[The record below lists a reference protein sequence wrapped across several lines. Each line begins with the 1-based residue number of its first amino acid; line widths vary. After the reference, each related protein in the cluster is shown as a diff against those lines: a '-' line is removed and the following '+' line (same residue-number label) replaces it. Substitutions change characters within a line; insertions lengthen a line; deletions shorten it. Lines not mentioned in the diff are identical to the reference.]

1 MGKENTKGNGTST
14 GEAPAPRSRLTP
26 IDVQQK
32 EFRVSRFGGYKMRDV
47 DEFLDHITDTFTALT
62 SENERLRAGGAAPV
76 VGSPDLD
83 DVGRQADEI
92 IARARAEAARIT
104 GEAKA
109 TSSVAAVTASG
120 PADRAAVNAFLSQ
133 EREFLQALAGLVQ
146 EHAEAVKGMAKS
158 VRPASGR
165 TSAKLGPPAT
175 ATSAAAAPP
184 VAAAVAAETATLVPP
199 ASAEALDPR
208 DGAHA
213 LSGATTDPAAA
224 ERSSG
229 TDQEHVSEGDSSPS
243 SDGEPTTVPEAEA
256 AVRIEEPAP
265 AGVSR
270 NDGDPEADRSLRELF
285 WGED

>member
-1 MGKENTKGNGTST
+1 MGKGKTKGKDPGTR
-14 GEAPAPRSRLTP
+14 EAPVARSQLTP

-47 DEFLDHITDTFTALT
+47 DEFLDHITDTFTALKA
-62 SENERLRAGGAAPV
+62 ENDRLRTGGAAAM

-109 TSSVAAVTASG
+109 TSSEAAVSASG
-120 PADRAAVNAFLSQ
+120 PADRSAVNVFLSQ

-158 VRPASGR
+158 ARSASGR
-165 TSAKLGPPAT
+165 TSAKPAALAA

-184 VAAAVAAETATLVPP
+184 ATTPTATEIATPVPAARADADDPQDAAALAGSTNV
-199 ASAEALDPR
+199 
-208 DGAHA
+208 
-213 LSGATTDPAAA
+213 PAAA

-229 TDQEHVSEGDSSPS
+229 TEHEPLHEDDSGSTT
-243 SDGEPTTVPEAEA
+243 DGEPTTVPEAEA

-265 AGVSR
+265 AGASR
-270 NDGDPEADRSLRELF
+270 SEGSPEADRSLRELF